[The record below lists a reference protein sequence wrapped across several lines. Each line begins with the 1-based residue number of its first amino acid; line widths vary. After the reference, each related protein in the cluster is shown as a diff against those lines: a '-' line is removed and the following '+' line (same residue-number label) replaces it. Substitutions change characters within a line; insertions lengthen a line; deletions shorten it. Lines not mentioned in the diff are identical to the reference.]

1 MYTTKRGGGFM
12 AERNPYVISFGRI
25 PNQYISRTMLID
37 NIIDSL
43 ESDVIEEQAY
53 KLTGVKGTG
62 KTVTLTEI
70 EKIIRQNKN
79 WIVVGVKSNGNIIED
94 IIANLYSS
102 VPFLTSF
109 IDTNLNLTKFGIGIS
124 LSQKSPVASLD
135 YALKAILTEIDR
147 RKMRVL
153 ITIDE
158 ARKTAHM
165 VDFIQEFQ
173 ILIREELPIFLIAAG
188 LYEDVES
195 IENAEGLTFFL
206 RATKYEMTP
215 LNHTFIRND
224 YERTLNVSK
233 EVAEQMACI
242 TKGYA
247 FAYQALGKYMWD
259 LKAKEVTEE
268 VLALLDEALAEKV
281 YKKIWSELAPKDK
294 WFLQFIVQKDKM
306 MASEL
311 LEMTNKKH
319 NEWSEPRK
327 RLSEKGIIDTKVR
340 GEIAVCLPRLK
351 EFVENEMTY

>member
-1 MYTTKRGGGFM
+1 M
-12 AERNPYVISFGRI
+12 RNPYVISFGRI
-25 PNQYISRTMLID
+25 PTQYISRRVLISD
-37 NIIDSL
+37 IIDAL
-43 ESDVIEEQAY
+43 ESDIIEEQAY
-53 KLTGVKGTG
+53 KLTGVRGTG

-70 EKIIRQNKN
+70 EKKIRENDN
-79 WIVVGVKSNGNIIED
+79 WIVVGIKSNGNIIED

-109 IDTNLNLTKFGIGIS
+109 VDANLNLTKFGIGLN
-124 LSQKSPVASLD
+124 LSNKSPVASLD
-135 YALKAILTEIDR
+135 YALKTILREVDR
-147 RKMRVL
+147 KGMRVL

-158 ARKTAHM
+158 ARKTKHM

-173 ILIREELPIFLIAAG
+173 ILIREELPVFLIAAG

-206 RATKYEMTP
+206 RAAKYEMTP

-224 YERTLNVSK
+224 YEKTLNVSR
-233 EVAEQMACI
+233 EVAEKMATI

-259 LKAKEVTEE
+259 LNAQDITEE

-281 YKKIWSELAPKDK
+281 YRKIWSELAPRDK
-294 WFLQFIVQKDKM
+294 WFLEYIVKKDKM
-306 MASEL
+306 SATEL

-327 RLSEKGIIDTKVR
+327 RLTEKGIIDTKIR
-340 GEIAVCLPRLK
+340 GQIIVCLPRLK
-351 EFVENEMTY
+351 EFVENETE

>member
-1 MYTTKRGGGFM
+1 M
-12 AERNPYVISFGRI
+12 RNPYVISFGRI
-25 PNQYISRTMLID
+25 PTQYIGRSVLISD
-37 NIIDSL
+37 IIDAL
-43 ESDVIEEQAY
+43 ESDIIEEQAY
-53 KLTGVKGTG
+53 KLTGVRGTG

-70 EKIIRQNKN
+70 EKKIRENDN

-109 IDTNLNLTKFGIGIS
+109 VDANLNLTKFGIGLN
-124 LSQKSPVASLD
+124 LSNKSPVASLD
-135 YALKAILTEIDR
+135 YALMTILREVDR
-147 RKMRVL
+147 KGMRVL

-158 ARKTAHM
+158 ARKTKHM

-173 ILIREELPIFLIAAG
+173 ILIREELPVFLIAAG

-224 YERTLNVSK
+224 YEKTLNVSR
-233 EVAEQMACI
+233 EVAEKMATI

-259 LKAKEVTEE
+259 LNAHDITEE

-281 YKKIWSELAPKDK
+281 YRKIWSELAPRDK
-294 WFLQFIVQKDKM
+294 WFLEYIVKKDKM
-306 MASEL
+306 SATEL

-327 RLSEKGIIDTKVR
+327 RLTEKGIIDTKIR
-340 GEIAVCLPRLK
+340 GQIIVCLPRLK
-351 EFVENEMTY
+351 EFVENETE

>member
-1 MYTTKRGGGFM
+1 M
-12 AERNPYVISFGRI
+12 RNPYVISFGRI
-25 PNQYISRTMLID
+25 PTQYIGRSVLISD
-37 NIIDSL
+37 IIDAL
-43 ESDVIEEQAY
+43 ESDIIEEQAY
-53 KLTGVKGTG
+53 KLTGVRGTG

-70 EKIIRQNKN
+70 EKKIRENDN

-109 IDTNLNLTKFGIGIS
+109 VDANLNLTKFGIGLN
-124 LSQKSPVASLD
+124 LSNKSPVASLD
-135 YALKAILTEIDR
+135 YALKTILREVDR
-147 RKMRVL
+147 KGMRVL

-158 ARKTAHM
+158 ARKTKHM

-173 ILIREELPIFLIAAG
+173 ILIREELPVFLIVAG

-224 YERTLNVSK
+224 YEKTLNVSR
-233 EVAEQMACI
+233 EVAEKMATI

-259 LKAKEVTEE
+259 LNAHDITEE

-281 YKKIWSELAPKDK
+281 YRKIWSELAPRDK
-294 WFLQFIVQKDKM
+294 WFLEYIVKKDKM
-306 MASEL
+306 SATEL

-327 RLSEKGIIDTKVR
+327 RLTEKGIIDTKIR
-340 GEIAVCLPRLK
+340 GQIIVCLPRLK
-351 EFVENEMTY
+351 EFVENETE

>member
-1 MYTTKRGGGFM
+1 M
-12 AERNPYVISFGRI
+12 RNPYVISFGRI
-25 PNQYISRTMLID
+25 PTRYISRRVLISD
-37 NIIDSL
+37 IIDAF
-43 ESDVIEEQAY
+43 ESDIIEEQAY
-53 KLTGVKGTG
+53 KLTGVRGTG

-70 EKIIRQNKN
+70 EKKIRENDN

-109 IDTNLNLTKFGIGIS
+109 VDANLNLTKFGIGLN
-124 LSQKSPVASLD
+124 LSNKSPVASLD
-135 YALKAILTEIDR
+135 YALKTILREVDR
-147 RKMRVL
+147 KGMRVL

-158 ARKTAHM
+158 ARKTKHM

-173 ILIREELPIFLIAAG
+173 ILIREELPVFLIAAG

-206 RATKYEMTP
+206 RAAKYEMTP

-224 YERTLNVSK
+224 YEKTLNVSR
-233 EVAEQMACI
+233 EVAEKMATI

-259 LKAKEVTEE
+259 LNAQDITEE
-268 VLALLDEALAEKV
+268 VLALLDETLAEKV
-281 YKKIWSELAPKDK
+281 YRKIWSELAPRDK
-294 WFLQFIVQKDKM
+294 WFLEYIVKKDKM
-306 MASEL
+306 SATEL

-327 RLSEKGIIDTKVR
+327 RLTEKGIIDTKIR
-340 GEIAVCLPRLK
+340 GQIIVCLPRLK
-351 EFVENEMTY
+351 EFVENETE

>member
-1 MYTTKRGGGFM
+1 M
-12 AERNPYVISFGRI
+12 RNPYVISFGRI
-25 PNQYISRTMLID
+25 PTQYISRRVLISD
-37 NIIDSL
+37 IIDAL
-43 ESDVIEEQAY
+43 ESDIIEEQAY
-53 KLTGVKGTG
+53 KLTGVRGTG

-70 EKIIRQNKN
+70 EKKIRENDN

-109 IDTNLNLTKFGIGIS
+109 VDANLNLTKFGIGLN
-124 LSQKSPVASLD
+124 LSNKSPVASLD
-135 YALKAILTEIDR
+135 YALKTILREVDR
-147 RKMRVL
+147 KGMRVL

-158 ARKTAHM
+158 ARKTKHM

-173 ILIREELPIFLIAAG
+173 ILIREELPVFLIAAG

-206 RATKYEMTP
+206 RAAKYEMTP
-215 LNHTFIRND
+215 LNHIFIRND
-224 YERTLNVSK
+224 YEKTLNVSR
-233 EVAEQMACI
+233 EVAEKMATI

-259 LKAKEVTEE
+259 LNAQDITEE

-281 YKKIWSELAPKDK
+281 YRKIWSELAPRDK
-294 WFLQFIVQKDKM
+294 WFLEYIVKKDKM
-306 MASEL
+306 SATEL

-327 RLSEKGIIDTKVR
+327 RLTEKGIIDTKIR
-340 GEIAVCLPRLK
+340 GQIIVCLPRLK
-351 EFVENEMTY
+351 EFVENETE

>member
-1 MYTTKRGGGFM
+1 M
-12 AERNPYVISFGRI
+12 RNPYVISFGRI
-25 PNQYISRTMLID
+25 PTQYISRRVLISD
-37 NIIDSL
+37 IIDAL
-43 ESDVIEEQAY
+43 ESDIIEEQAY
-53 KLTGVKGTG
+53 KLTGVRGTG

-70 EKIIRQNKN
+70 EKIIRENDN

-109 IDTNLNLTKFGIGIS
+109 VDANLNLTKFGIGLN
-124 LSQKSPVASLD
+124 LSNKSPVASLD
-135 YALKAILTEIDR
+135 YALKTILREVDR
-147 RKMRVL
+147 KGMRVL

-158 ARKTAHM
+158 ARKTKHM

-173 ILIREELPIFLIAAG
+173 ILIREELPVFLIAAG

-195 IENAEGLTFFL
+195 IENAEGLTFFM
-206 RATKYEMTP
+206 RAAKYEMTP

-224 YERTLNVSK
+224 YEKTLNVSR
-233 EVAEQMACI
+233 EVAEKMATI

-259 LKAKEVTEE
+259 LNVQDITEE

-281 YKKIWSELAPKDK
+281 YRKIWSELAPRDK
-294 WFLQFIVQKDKM
+294 WFLEYIVKKDKM
-306 MASEL
+306 SATEL

-327 RLSEKGIIDTKVR
+327 RLTEKGIIDTKIR
-340 GEIAVCLPRLK
+340 GQIIVCLPRLK
-351 EFVENEMTY
+351 EFVENETE

>member
-1 MYTTKRGGGFM
+1 M
-12 AERNPYVISFGRI
+12 RNPYVISFGRI
-25 PNQYISRTMLID
+25 PTQYISRRVLISD
-37 NIIDSL
+37 IIDTL
-43 ESDVIEEQAY
+43 ESDIIEEQAY
-53 KLTGVKGTG
+53 KLTGVRGTG

-70 EKIIRQNKN
+70 EKKIRENDN

-109 IDTNLNLTKFGIGIS
+109 VDANLNLTKFGIGLN
-124 LSQKSPVASLD
+124 LSNKSPVASLD
-135 YALKAILTEIDR
+135 YALKTILREVDR
-147 RKMRVL
+147 KGMRVL

-158 ARKTAHM
+158 ARKTKHM

-173 ILIREELPIFLIAAG
+173 ILIREELPVFLIAAG

-195 IENAEGLTFFL
+195 IENAEGLTFFM
-206 RATKYEMTP
+206 RAAKYEMTP

-224 YERTLNVSK
+224 YEKTLNVSR
-233 EVAEQMACI
+233 EVAEKMATI

-259 LKAKEVTEE
+259 LNAQDITEE

-281 YKKIWSELAPKDK
+281 YRKIWSELAPRDK
-294 WFLQFIVQKDKM
+294 WFLEYIVKKDKM
-306 MASEL
+306 SATEL
-311 LEMTNKKH
+311 LKMTNKKH

-327 RLSEKGIIDTKVR
+327 RLTEKGIIDTKIR
-340 GEIAVCLPRLK
+340 GQIIVCLPRLK
-351 EFVENEMTY
+351 EFVENETE